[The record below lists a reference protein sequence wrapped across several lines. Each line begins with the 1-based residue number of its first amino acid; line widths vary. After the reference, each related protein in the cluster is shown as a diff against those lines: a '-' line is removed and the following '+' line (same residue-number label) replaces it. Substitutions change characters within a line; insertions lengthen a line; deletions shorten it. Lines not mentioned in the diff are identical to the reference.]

1 MPLKSMTGFARTA
14 EQQSGDFRWVWEVK
28 SVNGKNLDLR
38 CRLPAGF
45 EGVEQKL
52 RKLAAQKLGRGN
64 LQVSLTVARAKGA
77 TSVEIN
83 QDVLTQVVSALN
95 ELSVSVEAERPTLD
109 GILSIKGVM
118 EVTEAPLDEEAL
130 ADRDAALESSFKSA
144 LDALVAMR
152 AEEGAKLEAML
163 LDQLQK
169 VETLTRQAAESAD
182 QQPAAIKEK
191 LTEQLAKL
199 LENTSGVSEEKLAHE
214 VALLA
219 TKADVTEELDRLEAH
234 ISAARDLVALD
245 EPVGRRL
252 DFLTQEFNRE
262 TNTICSKASSVE
274 LTKIGLDLKAVVDQM
289 REQVQNVE

>member
-1 MPLKSMTGFARTA
+1 MPLKSMTGFARTP

-52 RKLAAQKLGRGN
+52 RKLAAEKLGRGN
-64 LQVSLTVARAKGA
+64 LQVSLTVARSKGA

-83 QDVLTQVVSALN
+83 QDILTQVVSALN
-95 ELSVSVEAERPTLD
+95 ELAVSVEAERPTLD

-118 EVTEAPLDEEAL
+118 EITEAPLEEEVL
-130 ADRDAALESSFKSA
+130 ADRDAALEASFYTA

-163 LDQLQK
+163 LDQIQK
-169 VETLTRQAAESAD
+169 VESLTQQAAESAD
-182 QQPAAIKEK
+182 QQPIAIKAK

-199 LENTSGVSEEKLAHE
+199 LENVSGVSEEKLAHE

-234 ISAARDLVALD
+234 ISAARDLIALD

-262 TNTICSKASSVE
+262 INTICSKASSVE
-274 LTKIGLDLKAVVDQM
+274 LSKIGLELKAVVDQM

>member
-64 LQVSLTVARAKGA
+64 LQVSLTVARTRGA

-118 EVTEAPLDEEAL
+118 EVTEAPLDEEVL
-130 ADRDAALESSFKSA
+130 AERDAALEASFANA

-163 LDQLQK
+163 LDQVQK